1 MERGPEAGLGK
12 QNKRNS
18 HGRSPRA
25 GKNTAEIKAL
35 FSVR

>member
-1 MERGPEAGLGK
+1 MERGPEAGVGK
-12 QNKRNS
+12 ADKRNS

-35 FSVR
+35 F